1 MNYVYRMLDKDGK
14 VLYVGKTIHMYDRM
28 CLHFGNHTLPMKQ
41 IPEDEAGRVERVEY
55 TEIANDVDAA
65 LLEVYLIAKLRPEF
79 NRDWVYTDTPTFVL
93 EYGELDWKEWELRIH
108 DNPHH
113 HIFVWKDGE
122 LLYEIPKIHS
132 VYDALCKEL
141 GIEQDMNFG
150 YSVPVYANGYKL
162 MRLSEKRYI
171 KTGSGRQTA
180 KYSFMGY
187 PEEWYGKYENE
198 NKNDT
203 VGE

>member
-1 MNYVYRMLDKDGK
+1 MAYVYRM
-14 VLYVGKTIHMYDRM
+14 YVNDEIKYIGHTTNMGTRM
-28 CLHFGNHTLPMKQ
+28 SVHFGSVPDRYERRVLTVEQGQSVTRVDYVETGMSNARVL
-41 IPEDEAGRVERVEY
+41 EA
-55 TEIANDVDAA
+55 
-65 LLEVYLIAKLRPEF
+65 YLIAKYNPEWNKDF
-79 NRDWVYTDTPTFVL
+79 NEDDVLTFEL
-93 EYGELDWKEWELRIH
+93 ITGELEWKEWEVCTH

-171 KTGSGRQTA
+171 KTGNGRQMA

-187 PEEWYGKYENE
+187 PEEWDGKYENE